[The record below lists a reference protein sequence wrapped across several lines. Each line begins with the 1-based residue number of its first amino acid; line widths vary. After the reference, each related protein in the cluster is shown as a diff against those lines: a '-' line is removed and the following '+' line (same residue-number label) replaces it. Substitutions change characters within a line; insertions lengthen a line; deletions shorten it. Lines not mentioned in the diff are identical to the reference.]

1 MDKYVNLKTKL
12 QLCKNSNIK
21 YIQKNEIDE
30 INNVSKDTNLP
41 KVDRIMNFLDKVKNP
56 YMFIINGMKVKM
68 EFTVRKMS
76 KSIKID
82 GVSIKFMISGQE

>member
-30 INNVSKDTNLP
+30 INNVSIDTNLP
-41 KVDRIMNFLDKVKNP
+41 KVDRIMNFLDKAKNP

-68 EFTVRKMS
+68 EVAPAGKNINECFETLIMNRKN
-76 KSIKID
+76 
-82 GVSIKFMISGQE
+82 V

>member
-30 INNVSKDTNLP
+30 INNVSIDTNLP

-68 EFTVRKMS
+68 EFTSTGKNITECFETLIMNRKN
-76 KSIKID
+76 
-82 GVSIKFMISGQE
+82 V

>member
-1 MDKYVNLKTKL
+1 MDKYINLKTKL

-30 INNVSKDTNLP
+30 INNVSIDTNLP

-68 EFTVRKMS
+68 EFTSTGKNITECFETLIMNRKN
-76 KSIKID
+76 
-82 GVSIKFMISGQE
+82 V

>member
-30 INNVSKDTNLP
+30 INNVSIDTNLP
-41 KVDRIMNFLDKVKNP
+41 KVYRIMNFLDKVKNP

-68 EFTVRKMS
+68 EFTPTGKNITECFETLIMNRKN
-76 KSIKID
+76 
-82 GVSIKFMISGQE
+82 V

>member
-30 INNVSKDTNLP
+30 INNVSIDTNLP

-68 EFTVRKMS
+68 EFTPTGKNITECIETLIMNRKN
-76 KSIKID
+76 
-82 GVSIKFMISGQE
+82 V